1 MLSQLQRNEIYLVK
15 NLFKIFWLRNTC
27 TARSAITR
35 VNKGKPLMLLEKLAS
50 ISAEIADAV
59 RKNLVLISFS
69 SNHQYQQSLS
79 QANYIVFVNER
90 FENKAGNI
98 KHLKRTLNIDR
109 WSEYPYNI
117 NSKIRNQMHYVGKL
131 VISILL
137 YVSVTPN
144 LTADTFQSSFS
155 MLMKKSGRLLLINI
169 WRLQIVYA
177 IF

>member
-109 WSEYPYNI
+109 
-117 NSKIRNQMHYVGKL
+117 
-131 VISILL
+131 
-137 YVSVTPN
+137 
-144 LTADTFQSSFS
+144 
-155 MLMKKSGRLLLINI
+155 
-169 WRLQIVYA
+169 
-177 IF
+177 